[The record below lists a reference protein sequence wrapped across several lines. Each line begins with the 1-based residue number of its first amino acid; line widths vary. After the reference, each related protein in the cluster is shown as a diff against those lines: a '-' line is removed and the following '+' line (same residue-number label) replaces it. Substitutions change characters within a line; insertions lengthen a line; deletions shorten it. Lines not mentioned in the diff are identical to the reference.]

1 MDLELDGDVALCLAA
16 SSGLGLASA
25 TALAAEGADV
35 AICGRTPAHVDAA
48 REQVTAA
55 AEEGTG
61 RGGDVLALEADIT
74 DPDEMAALVDET
86 VESFGGLD
94 HLVSSAGGPPSG
106 TFREIDSGEWSAA
119 FDLLVMSCVHTL
131 RAADPHLRSNG
142 GGTWTAITS
151 GTTREVSDD
160 LVLSNAVRR
169 GVIGLVE
176 TLSREW
182 APAVRA
188 NAVLPGAH
196 ETARI
201 EDLVRDDVDRGVY
214 EDVESG
220 YADWSAD
227 VPLDRIGE
235 PRELGDV
242 VAFLASQ
249 RASYVTGAALA
260 VDGGSLRSV

>member
-1 MDLELDGDVALCLAA
+1 MDLELGDDAALCIAA

-35 AICGRTPAHVDAA
+35 ALCGRTPANVDRA
-48 REQVTAA
+48 REQVAA
-55 AEEGTG
+55 AGD
-61 RGGDVLALEADIT
+61 GDVLAVEADIT
-74 DPDEMAALVDET
+74 DADAMQALVDET
-86 VESFGGLD
+86 VDAFGGLD
-94 HLVSSAGGPPSG
+94 HLVTSAGGPPSG
-106 TFREIDSGEWSAA
+106 TIRELDATDWQSAYE
-119 FDLLVMSCVHTL
+119 LLVLSCVHTL
-131 RAADPHLRSNG
+131 SAADPYLSDG

-151 GTTREVSDD
+151 RTTREVADS

-169 GVIGLVE
+169 AVVGLVK
-176 TLSREW
+176 TASREL

-201 EDLVRDDVDRGVY
+201 EDLIEADIERGVY
-214 EDVESG
+214 EDYEAG
-220 YADWSAD
+220 YADWVAG
-227 VPLDRIGE
+227 VPLDRMGE

-242 VAFLASQ
+242 VAFLASE
-249 RASYVTGAALA
+249 RAGYVNGAALA